1 MNPLSWPVLGSLA
14 AGLGSVYLLAQL
26 SPLRDRP
33 GARWFL
39 LTIAIQTVMCTAY
52 AVGLAL
58 PAGAGGLR
66 WLLEVVTVGMLFWL
80 GVPFLGFALAY
91 TGRGDVL
98 GSWWFRLLVGLE
110 VLTAVVLVTNPY
122 HGLFWS
128 GFQVQG
134 VFGATGAV
142 YDFGPWAFVGA
153 ALNTATVGAG
163 TVLLFETV
171 LSYGPL
177 YRREA
182 FAVGA
187 SALPPAFGMVV
198 WLLKFGPDP
207 ALNLTPILFLPHV
220 ALDTYAFVGNDMF
233 EYLPATRRAAE
244 RSAIDALGTPVVV
257 LDERGRVVDANDAAG
272 VLFPGGAKAVRTRHI
287 TDALGTEVDT
297 EGDPQRLSL
306 SRNATTREFRVAP
319 ARLED
324 SGGGHVGYTLVF
336 QDITEAVRREQ
347 RLSVLNRVLRHNLRN
362 DLSVAMGYVEV
373 SADRVDDEE
382 VRDLL
387 TEAEAALAG
396 LVTTSEKARLVEQTV
411 KQAGAEP
418 EPVDLGDLLGETVD
432 SFGGDYPAATVTVD
446 GPDVAVTTNRALLAA
461 VIGELVENACEH
473 GGTEPS
479 VTVSTRRVHGDGGSG
494 GDGGGATVTVTDAG
508 PGIPQQELETLA
520 GEEETDLQHGSGLG
534 LWVVRW
540 GTELLGADLQFETG
554 EDGTT
559 VTVRLPDRETGP
571 AG

>member
-1 MNPLSWPVLGSLA
+1 MNLLSWPVLGSLA
-14 AGLGSVYLLAQL
+14 AALGSVYLLGQL
-26 SPLRDRP
+26 YPLRDRP

-39 LTIAIQTVMCTAY
+39 LVIAIQTVMCTAY
-52 AVGLAL
+52 AVGLAV
-58 PAGAGGLR
+58 PADAGGLR
-66 WLLEVVTVGMLFWL
+66 WLLEVLTVGMLFWL

-91 TGRGDVL
+91 TGRGDAL
-98 GSWWFRLLVGLE
+98 DSWWFRLLLGLA
-110 VLTAVVLVTNPY
+110 VLTALVLVTNPY

-128 GFQVQG
+128 EFHVRA

-142 YDFGPWAFVGA
+142 YEFGPWAFVGA
-153 ALNTATVGAG
+153 ALNVATVGAG
-163 TVLLFETV
+163 TMLLFETV

-187 SALPPAFGMVV
+187 SALPPAFGVVV
-198 WLLKFGPDP
+198 WLLKIGPAS

-244 RSAIDALGTPVVV
+244 QSAIDALGTPVVV
-257 LDERGRVVDANDAAG
+257 LDDSGRVVDANDAAG
-272 VLFPGGAKAVRTRHI
+272 TLFPGGTGAVRTRHVA
-287 TDALGTEVDT
+287 DALDAEVDP
-297 EGDPQRLSL
+297 EGGPQRLSL
-306 SRNATTREFRVAP
+306 SRGGRAREFRITP
-319 ARLED
+319 AHLED

-336 QDITEAVRREQ
+336 QDVTEAVRREQ

-373 SADRVDDEE
+373 SADRVEDEA

-396 LVTTSEKARLVEQTV
+396 LATTGEKARLVEQTTGR
-411 KQAGAEP
+411 AGADH
-418 EPVDLGDLLGETVD
+418 EPVALGELVGETVAAV
-432 SFGGDYPAATVTVD
+432 GRDYPGAAVTAD
-446 GPDVAVTTNRALLAA
+446 GTDLTVTTNRALLAA
-461 VIGELVENACEH
+461 ILEELVENACEH
-473 GGTEPS
+473 GGPDPS
-479 VTVSTRRVHGDGGSG
+479 VTVGVRRDGDGTAVMVA
-494 GDGGGATVTVTDAG
+494 DTG

-520 GEEETDLQHGSGLG
+520 GGEETDLQHGSGLG

-540 GTELLGADLQFETG
+540 GTELLGADLTFETG

-559 VTVRLPDRETGP
+559 VTVLLPDRG
-571 AG
+571 ADGAD